1 MFEAFVDS
9 SFERQIEDIR
19 ALVAIP
25 SVSRG
30 APEAG
35 MPLGRPMHDALE
47 KTFAIA
53 RSLGINNCRSLD
65 GYCGLID
72 YGEGEEMLMIM
83 AHLDVVPAGTGWT
96 GEAFSPVI
104 QGGRLVGRGVVDDKG
119 PAVSALYALAAV
131 IDAGIPLKRRVRIL
145 LGCDEEAGWQCID
158 RYKQSE
164 PEPTLAFTPDGDYPL
179 VNSEMGICHASYQK
193 ALSGSQLSIRC
204 GTAPNVVPG
213 EAEAY
218 LPFPAE
224 SVAAPAGFIFSGEG
238 NALKVNGRGGHA
250 AHPGDSFNAMQALL
264 FALSVQP
271 LEADDL
277 AAASGLHALLG
288 FDWHGEGFHLD
299 IQDESGRLSL
309 APTMLDWGED
319 GVSITLD
326 IRYPFS
332 VSEAALQAALDKA
345 FAAIGFTRA
354 EWDCKAGHFID
365 PKGELVTELMD
376 IYQKRVGHK
385 ASPQSIGGGTYAR
398 AFTNA
403 VAFGVD
409 PEGSVSECHMP
420 DESCALE
427 DIRFNTLV
435 MADAIA
441 ALAGKK

>member
-9 SFERQIEDIR
+9 SFDRQIEDIK

-30 APEAG
+30 TPEEG
-35 MPLGRPMHDALE
+35 MPLGRPMHEALE
-47 KTFAIA
+47 QTFAIA
-53 RSLGINNCRSLD
+53 RRLGIDNCRSLD

-96 GEAFSPVI
+96 GKPFEPVVRD
-104 QGGRLVGRGVVDDKG
+104 GRLVGRGVVDDKG

-158 RYKQSE
+158 RYKQTE
-164 PEPTLAFTPDGDYPL
+164 AEPTLAFTPDGDYPL
-179 VNSEMGICHASYQK
+179 VNSEMGICHASYKK
-193 ALSGSQLSIRC
+193 ALSGSQVRVDC
-204 GTAPNVVPG
+204 GTAANVVPG
-213 EAEAY
+213 EAEAI
-218 LPFPAE
+218 LPFAAE
-224 SVAAPAGFIFSGEG
+224 SVKAPKGFILSGEG
-238 NALKVNGRGGHA
+238 NTLKVTGRGGHA

-264 FALSVQP
+264 FALSLQP

-277 AAASGLHALLG
+277 ALSSSLHALLG
-288 FDWHGEGFHLD
+288 FDWHGEGFGLD
-299 IQDESGRLSL
+299 IRDESGRLSL
-309 APTMLDWGED
+309 APTMLSWGAD
-319 GVSITLD
+319 GASLTLD

-332 VSEAALQAALDKA
+332 VSEEALQGALDTA
-345 FAAIGFTRA
+345 FSAIGFERA
-354 EWDCKAGHFID
+354 EWSCKEGHFID
-365 PKGELVTELMD
+365 PKGELVSTLMD
-376 IYQKRVGHK
+376 IYQKRIGHK
-385 ASPQSIGGGTYAR
+385 ASPHSIGGGTYAR

-420 DESCALE
+420 DESCALA

>member
-9 SFERQIEDIR
+9 SFDQQIEDIK
-19 ALVAIP
+19 ALVTIP

-30 APEAG
+30 TPEEG
-35 MPLGRPMHDALE
+35 MPLGRAMHEALE

-53 RSLGINNCRSLD
+53 RRLGIDNCRSLD

-96 GEAFSPVI
+96 GKPFEPVI
-104 QGGRLVGRGVVDDKG
+104 RDGRMVGRGVADDKG

-158 RYKQSE
+158 RYKQTEEE
-164 PEPTLAFTPDGDYPL
+164 PALAFTPDGDYPL
-179 VNSEMGICHASYQK
+179 VNSEMGICHASYKK
-193 ALSGSQLSIRC
+193 ALSGTQVSIRC
-204 GTAPNVVPG
+204 GTAANVVPG
-213 EAEAY
+213 EAEAT

-224 SVAAPAGFIFSGEG
+224 SVKAPTGFVLSGEG
-238 NALKVNGRGGHA
+238 NTLKVTGRGGHA
-250 AHPGDSFNAMQALL
+250 ARPEDSYNALQALL
-264 FALSVQP
+264 MALSLQP
-271 LEADDL
+271 LEAEDL
-277 AAASGLHALLG
+277 ATASGLHALLG
-288 FDWHGEGFHLD
+288 FDCHGEGFQLD
-299 IQDESGRLSL
+299 IRDESGHLSL
-309 APTMLDWGED
+309 APTMLDWNED
-319 GVSITLD
+319 SVSITLD

-332 VSEAALQAALDKA
+332 VSEQALQGALDKA
-345 FAAIGFTRA
+345 FAAIGFERSELA
-354 EWDCKAGHFID
+354 CKEGHFID
-365 PKGELVTELMD
+365 PKGELVSTLMD

-398 AFTNA
+398 AFKNA
-403 VAFGVD
+403 VAFGAD

-420 DESCALE
+420 DESYALE

-441 ALAGKK
+441 TLAGKK